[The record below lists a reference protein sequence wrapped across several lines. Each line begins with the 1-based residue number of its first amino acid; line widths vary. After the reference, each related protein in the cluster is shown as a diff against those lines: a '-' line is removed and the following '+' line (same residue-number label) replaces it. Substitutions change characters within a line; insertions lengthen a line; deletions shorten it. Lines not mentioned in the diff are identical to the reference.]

1 MSTKLADREPK
12 KYKQINGM
20 IDYVL
25 NNLRGSEDRDESEEL
40 IKIIFRAK
48 QEILDAQNYFDN
60 VTAPELVDHAIYRME
75 AARSQYAYL
84 LKLAK
89 DKGLRVTI

>member
-1 MSTKLADREPK
+1 MSTKLEDREPK
-12 KYKQINGM
+12 KYKQLNEM

-25 NNLRGSEDRDESEEL
+25 NNLKGSEDRDESEEL
-40 IKIIFRAK
+40 VKTIFRAR
-48 QEILDAQNYFDN
+48 QEILDAENYFDN